1 MRGVGRLSIAVLAI
15 VFASSAL
22 AQVGTPPP
30 TPRFAIERYVVEG
43 NSLLTQAELDALF
56 APFSGAN
63 RDFGDVQRALEAL
76 QSAYADRGYSAV
88 RVVVPEQDLVGGRVR
103 IQVVEARIRQVRV
116 EGNRFF
122 SSTNVRAGLP
132 SLKEGTSPNT
142 RRLGEN
148 LQLVNENPA
157 KLVRVQLQAAEEEG
171 KVDAAVRVEES
182 DPSRITVFA
191 DNTGTPQTGRYRAGV
206 GYLNAN
212 VADRDHVFNAQ
223 VITSP
228 TKARDVV
235 IAGFGY
241 RIPVYA
247 WQGTFEALAGYSD
260 VSSGTVQN
268 LFTVSGKG
276 SILGLKYNQLLPH
289 VDGYEQKLTL
299 GWDYRAYRNSVVLIG
314 TTESLV
320 PDITVRPLS
329 LTYTGRMPR
338 VGSDLSLFLSYS
350 RNLAGGPNG
359 DQDAFTAQR
368 AGATAKYAVWRYGA
382 GYTYTLSGD
391 YLLRAAANGQTT
403 RDLLTTAEQFGMGGM
418 DSVRG
423 YLERETANDV
433 GRRISLEGYSPDF
446 GARIG
451 STWRSRALLFIDA
464 ASGSDREP
472 VRTEPNRLQSY
483 GLGLRASQ
491 GKLLTLRI
499 DIAHVTKA
507 AGTRDEGSNK
517 AHFALAYSF

>member
-1 MRGVGRLSIAVLAI
+1 
-15 VFASSAL
+15 
-22 AQVGTPPP
+22 
-30 TPRFAIERYVVEG
+30 
-43 NSLLTQAELDALF
+43 
-56 APFSGAN
+56 
-63 RDFGDVQRALEAL
+63 
-76 QSAYADRGYSAV
+76 
-88 RVVVPEQDLVGGRVR
+88 
-103 IQVVEARIRQVRV
+103 
-116 EGNRFF
+116 
-122 SSTNVRAGLP
+122 
-132 SLKEGTSPNT
+132 
-142 RRLGEN
+142 
-148 LQLVNENPA
+148 
-157 KLVRVQLQAAEEEG
+157 
-171 KVDAAVRVEES
+171 
-182 DPSRITVFA
+182 
-191 DNTGTPQTGRYRAGV
+191 
-206 GYLNAN
+206 
-212 VADRDHVFNAQ
+212 
-223 VITSP
+223 
-228 TKARDVV
+228 
-235 IAGFGY
+235 
-241 RIPVYA
+241 
-247 WQGTFEALAGYSD
+247 
-260 VSSGTVQN
+260 
-268 LFTVSGKG
+268 
-276 SILGLKYNQLLPH
+276 
-289 VDGYEQKLTL
+289 
-299 GWDYRAYRNSVVLIG
+299 LIG

-403 RDLLTTAEQFGMGGM
+403 RDQ
-418 DSVRG
+418 
-423 YLERETANDV
+423 RETANDV

-451 STWRSRALLFIDA
+451 STWRSRALLFIDT

-491 GKLLTLRI
+491 GKLLTVRI

-507 AGTRDEGSNK
+507 AGTRDKGSNK